1 MSFERATRFSSRLAT
16 LGVIC
21 SLALSGC
28 SLAPPPPGQKVD
40 IGGLALHLNCTGPQ
54 GAQPTVIIEAGLGEM
69 SSTYQWV
76 QAGVSQQ
83 ARVCSYDRA
92 GLGWSDSSSEPR
104 DAEHMVRELHAL
116 LGAAH
121 VAPPYVLAGHSLG
134 GLLILAYT
142 RRYPAEVSGLVFL
155 DSSHP
160 QQKARLPNYERKERW
175 GKRIFSALNVG
186 AHLGVTG
193 WVRSQFKEEWF
204 DELPPDVQ
212 ATYEYFVGDPRTY
225 ATGRAELDNFDADA
239 SDAAL
244 VESLGDR
251 PVVVLTAGQLRKH
264 SNPEELADARAHLRI
279 FSELHAQYAGLS
291 SRGRQVILPK
301 ATHMSLVYDKRNAE
315 DVVKNI
321 LEVVQE
327 SRGSGQPP

>member
-1 MSFERATRFSSRLAT
+1 MSFERARKFSSWLAA
-16 LGVIC
+16 LGVL
-21 SLALSGC
+21 LALTGC
-28 SLAPPPPGQKVD
+28 SSAPPPPGQKVD
-40 IGGLALHLNCTGPQ
+40 IGGLALHLNCTGPRD
-54 GAQPTVIIEAGLGEM
+54 AKPAVIIEAGLGEM
-69 SSTYQWV
+69 STTYQWV

-83 ARVCSYDRA
+83 TRVCSYDRA
-92 GLGWSDSSSEPR
+92 GLGWSDSSSESR
-104 DAEHMVRELHAL
+104 DAEQMVRELHAL
-116 LGAAH
+116 LEAAH

-142 RRYPAEVSGLVFL
+142 RRHPEEVAGLVFL

-160 QQKARLPNYERKERW
+160 QQKARLPNYERNERW
-175 GKRIFSALNVG
+175 GKRIFSALGFG

-193 WVRSQFKEEWF
+193 LLRSWFKEAWF

-212 ATYEYFVGDPRTY
+212 ATYEYFAGDSRTY
-225 ATGRAELDNFDADA
+225 VTGRAELDYFDADA
-239 SDAAL
+239 KDAAL
-244 VESLGDR
+244 VDSLGDR
-251 PVVVLTAGQLRKH
+251 PVVVLTAGQLREH
-264 SNPEELADARAHLRI
+264 SNAEELEHAQAYLRI
-279 FSELHAQYAGLS
+279 FSELHAQYAALS

-315 DVVKNI
+315 DAVKYI